1 VKAVARRA
9 GTALWSIGTAVPAYR
24 ISQEQ
29 ACCFMAACFPDD
41 EALARRLRYL
51 YRRSQIQF
59 RHSCGAEFTEMPG
72 DLAGETGTAQRMEI
86 YEKQAV
92 PLAEAAA
99 RQALKDLFQLEE
111 ITHLIAVT
119 CTGFFAPGPELAL
132 VERLGLRRQVRRLQI
147 GFMGCQAALQGL
159 QVADAI
165 CRSDAEAVV
174 LLVCVELCTLHFCRI
189 PTAENLVVNS
199 LFADGAAA
207 VVLSAPGRRQGRGLC
222 ALEGFASYVVP
233 NTPELLSWR
242 IGDQGFRMGLDTA
255 APRIVGR
262 AVPAFVEGLLAAGGW
277 ERTGVDFWA
286 VHPGGR
292 AILETV
298 ERALALPRTAL
309 EPARA
314 VLREYGNMSSPT
326 LLFVLERIL
335 AQGRPGRGVA
345 LSFGPGLSLEGMRW
359 RSG

>member
-1 VKAVARRA
+1 MPPT
-9 GTALWSIGTAVPAYR
+9 GTTLWRIGTAVPAHR

-29 ACCFMAACFPDD
+29 ACRFMAACFPGDQG
-41 EALARRLRYL
+41 LGRRLRYL

-59 RHSCGAEFTEMPG
+59 RHTCGAEFTRMPVE
-72 DLAGETGTAQRMEI
+72 LAGEVGTAQRMAA
-86 YEKQAV
+86 YEEQAV

-99 RQALKDLFQLEE
+99 RQALQAVFQPDEV
-111 ITHLIAVT
+111 THLIAVT

-132 VERLGLRRQVRRLQI
+132 VERLGLRREVRRLQI
-147 GFMGCQAALQGL
+147 GFMGCHAALQGL
-159 QVADAI
+159 QTADAI
-165 CRSDAEAVV
+165 CRSDAQAVV
-174 LLVCVELCTLHFCRI
+174 LLVCVELCTLHFRRT
-189 PTAENLVVNS
+189 PTEENLVVNS

-207 VVLSAPGRRQGRGLC
+207 AVLSAPGRRQGRGLC

-233 NTPELLSWR
+233 HTPELLSWR
-242 IGDQGFRMGLDTA
+242 IGDQGFRMGLDTG
-255 APRIVGR
+255 APKAVGR

-277 ERTGVDFWA
+277 ERAQVDFWA

-292 AILETV
+292 AILEAV
-298 ERALALPRTAL
+298 ERALVLPGGAL

-326 LLFVLERIL
+326 LFFVLDRIL
-335 AQGRPGRGVA
+335 AQGTPGRGVA

-359 RSG
+359 RRESRG

>member
-1 VKAVARRA
+1 MPSK
-9 GTALWSIGTAVPAYR
+9 GTILWSIGTALPAHR

-29 ACCFMAACFPDD
+29 ACLFMAACFPKDRV
-41 EALARRLRYL
+41 LARRLRYL

-59 RHSCGAEFTEMPG
+59 RHTCGAEFTGMPG
-72 DLAGETGTAQRMEI
+72 DLAGEAGTAQRMAV
-86 YEKQAV
+86 YEKQAA

-99 RQALKDLFQLEE
+99 RQALQDLFQPDE

-119 CTGFFAPGPELAL
+119 CTGFFAPGPELVL
-132 VERLGLRRQVRRLQI
+132 VERLGLRREVRRLQI

-159 QVADAI
+159 QMADAI
-165 CRSDAEAVV
+165 CRSDAAAVV
-174 LLVCVELCTLHFCRI
+174 LLVCVELCTLHFCRT
-189 PTAENLVVNS
+189 PTEENLVVNS

-207 VVLSAPGRRQGRGLC
+207 ALLSAPGRRQGRGLC

-233 NTPELLSWR
+233 HTPELLSWR
-242 IGDQGFRMGLDTA
+242 IGDQGFRMGLDVA
-255 APRIVGR
+255 VPRAVGR
-262 AVPAFVEGLLAAGGW
+262 AVPAFVEGLLAAGDW
-277 ERTGVDFWA
+277 VQDQVDFWA

-292 AILETV
+292 AILEAV
-298 ERALALPRTAL
+298 ERALALPGDAL

-326 LLFVLERIL
+326 LLFVLDRIL

-359 RSG
+359 RRGNSG

>member
-1 VKAVARRA
+1 MVERA
-9 GTALWSIGTAVPAYR
+9 GTTLWRIGTAVPAHR

-29 ACCFMAACFPDD
+29 ACRFMAACFPADQ
-41 EALARRLRYL
+41 ALARRLRYL
-51 YRRSQIQF
+51 YRCSQIQF
-59 RHSCGAEFTEMPG
+59 RHSCGAEFGEMPG
-72 DLAGETGTAQRMEI
+72 DLTGEAGTAQRMAT
-86 YEKQAV
+86 YEKQAL

-99 RQALKDLFQLEE
+99 RQALQGAFQPDE
-111 ITHLIAVT
+111 ITHLIVVT

-174 LLVCVELCTLHFCRI
+174 LLVCVELCTLHFCRT
-189 PTAENLVVNS
+189 PTEENLVVNS

-207 VVLSAPGRRQGRGLC
+207 AVLSAPGRRQGQGLC
-222 ALEGFASYVVP
+222 ALEGFASDVVP
-233 NTPELLSWR
+233 DTAEVLSWR
-242 IGDQGFRMGLDTA
+242 IGDRGFRMGLDAA
-255 APRIVGR
+255 APKAVGR
-262 AVPAFVEGLLAAGGW
+262 AVPAFVAGLLAAGGW
-277 ERTGVDFWA
+277 ERDQVAFWA

-292 AILETV
+292 AILEAV
-298 ERALALPRTAL
+298 ERALKLPVAAL
-309 EPARA
+309 ESARA

-326 LLFVLERIL
+326 LLFVLERLL

-345 LSFGPGLSLEGMRW
+345 LAFGPGLSLEGMRW
-359 RSG
+359 HRG